1 MKCLR
6 SADDP
11 ADEGAVG
18 RMRSDTGLESV
29 EYALIAAV
37 MLTALFVVVPTF
49 ANQLAPAYN
58 AVINTL
64 INSLN

>member
-1 MKCLR
+1 
-6 SADDP
+6 
-11 ADEGAVG
+11 
-18 RMRSDTGLESV
+18 MRSDTGLESV